1 MYGPGDDE
9 SKFTTH
15 VIKSCLANVPELK
28 LTAGEQKRDFIYIDD
43 VISAYMIL
51 LEKAK
56 QQTENFQ
63 EYDLGSGKAIK
74 IREFVEIVHKITQ
87 SCTKLNFGVLPYRE
101 NEIMQSEAD
110 ITSLMS
116 LGWLC
121 QTSLIEGIK
130 KIVQSD
136 QHT

>member
-1 MYGPGDDE
+1 MYGAGDDE

-15 VIKSCLANVPELK
+15 VIKSCLANVAELK

-43 VISAYMIL
+43 VVSAYMRL

-56 QQTENFQ
+56 QQAFQ

-74 IREFVEIVHKITQ
+74 IREFVETVHKVTQ
-87 SCTKLNFGVLPYRE
+87 SRTHINFGALPYRE

-110 ITSLMS
+110 TKLLKS
-116 LGWLC
+116 LGWSCKVDLA
-121 QTSLIEGIK
+121 EGIK
-130 KIVQSD
+130 AVVKELK
-136 QHT
+136 